1 MGTENQPLKIIG
13 NESNMVYEI
22 QPDGSAAAEK
32 QAATTEGS
40 NATEGPATEMWD
52 AAATPHDSN
61 DLATND
67 GTVVETLDTAF
78 HHKPGVAEGENPSG
92 SNRADY
98 YEERSFGQS
107 DAEEEVVPSPDE

>member
-1 MGTENQPLKIIG
+1 MNTENQPLKIIG

-22 QPDGSAAAEK
+22 QPDGNTQK
-32 QAATTEGS
+32 QPVTAEGS
-40 NATEGPATEMWD
+40 NADAVPAAEKWD
-52 AAATPHDSN
+52 AGTPQNSN

-78 HHKPGVAEGENPSG
+78 HHKPGVAEGENLSG

-107 DAEEEVVPSPDE
+107 DAEEEVASSPDE

>member
-1 MGTENQPLKIIG
+1 MNTDNQPLKIIG

-22 QPDGSAAAEK
+22 QPDGNTPTQK
-32 QAATTEGS
+32 QPATTEGS
-40 NATEGPATEMWD
+40 SATEGPAAGKWST
-52 AAATPHDSN
+52 ATSQESN

-78 HHKPGVAEGENPSG
+78 HHKPGVAEGENLSG

-98 YEERSFGQS
+98 YEERSFGQN
-107 DAEEEVVPSPDE
+107 DAEEEVASSPNE